1 MAKVAVVGAGIAGL
15 SCARALIDA
24 GHQVRIFEKSRGLG
38 GRMATRRTA
47 QGSYDHGAQYFTARS
62 PAFQA
67 LVKTWTAA
75 GLVAAY
81 GGRIAQIKGGEMRL
95 LAPAEPRFVA
105 TPAMNALCRALG
117 IDISIELECQVTAI
131 TPGENG
137 WRLSWDDGGESGF
150 DAVGLAIP
158 AVQAVPLC
166 AAVPDLAG
174 RAGAA
179 AYAPCWTAMVRFAE
193 PPGVAFDAA
202 FVDDPV
208 LGWVMRD
215 ASRPGRASGERWVLQ
230 ANAAW
235 STHHLEAAATDIAPQ
250 LAAAFQALAGHAP
263 APVEMMAHRW
273 RYALTA
279 GTGTGC
285 LWDAGRRIGACG
297 DWCADGRIEGAWL
310 SGVKLA
316 AAMQLV
322 F

>member
-15 SCARALIDA
+15 SCARALMDA
-24 GHQVRIFEKSRGLG
+24 GHQVRMFEKSRGMG

-47 QGSYDHGAQYFTARS
+47 HGSYDHGAQYFTARS

-67 LVKTWTAA
+67 QLKTWLAA
-75 GLVAAY
+75 GLVAPYA
-81 GGRIAQIKGGEMRL
+81 GRIAQIKAGEMQL

-105 TPAMNALCRALG
+105 TPAMNTLCRALG
-117 IDISIELECQVTAI
+117 TDMSIELECQVTAI

-166 AAVPDLAG
+166 AAAPDLAG

-179 AYAPCWTAMVRFAE
+179 AYAPCWTAMVRFAQA
-193 PPGVAFDAA
+193 PGVAFDAA

-215 ASRPGRASGERWVLQ
+215 ASRPGRAAGERWVLQ
-230 ANAAW
+230 ANAQW
-235 STHHLEAAATDIAPQ
+235 SQLHLEAAATDIAPQ
-250 LAAAFQALAGHAP
+250 LAAAFRTLAGHAP
-263 APVEMMAHRW
+263 VPVEMVAHRW

-310 SGVKLA
+310 SGAKLA